1 MCDCS
6 TTRPETDNLDLE
18 SFLIQIME
26 DEFDCNV
33 EDGSEIPTARDILA
47 LRQRMTEE
55 RSTVAAQ
62 EVEQR
67 WRNRGQM
74 KHEVN
79 VQVVSQDVH
88 VHFVQVVS
96 QDVGDDEDWD
106 DEDEDE
112 EEGEAPRLVPVQP
125 KEKVEPEVDEDG
137 FTKVV
142 GKKKK

>member
-79 VQVVSQDVH
+79 VQVVSQDV
-88 VHFVQVVS
+88 
-96 QDVGDDEDWD
+96 GDDEDWD
-106 DEDEDE
+106 DEDEE